1 MALAQTNLGAITQI
15 QSGAAATV
23 YVVGSAKTS
32 YIKSFLI
39 HSLNDSA
46 VQNAEVHIVPN
57 NGGAVGTASSVNR
70 IAKLGIGTADTYFFE
85 CAYPITLV
93 ANNDTIQV
101 KNTEGVDAINVIV
114 LGDRE
119 G

>member
-15 QSGAAATV
+15 LAGAAATV

-39 HSLNDSA
+39 HSLNNTE

-57 NGGAVGTASSVNR
+57 NGGSVGVASSVNR
-70 IAKLGIGTADTYFFE
+70 IAKLGIGTDDTYFFE
-85 CAYPITLV
+85 CTYPITLV

-101 KNTEGVDAINVIV
+101 KNTSGADAINVIV
-114 LGDRE
+114 LGDKE
-119 G
+119 A

>member
-15 QSGAAATV
+15 LAGAAATV

-39 HSLNDSA
+39 HSLNNTA
-46 VQNAEVHIVPN
+46 TQNAEVYIVPN
-57 NGGAVGTASSVNR
+57 NSGAVGTASSVNR

-85 CAYPITLV
+85 CTYPITLV

-101 KNTEGVDAINVIV
+101 KNTAGNDSINVIV
-114 LGDRE
+114 LGDKE
-119 G
+119 A

>member
-23 YVVGSAKTS
+23 YVVGSSKTT

-39 HSLNDSA
+39 HSLNDTE
-46 VQNAEVHIVPN
+46 VQTAEVYIVPN
-57 NGGAVGTASSVNR
+57 NSGAVGTASSVNR

-85 CAYPITLV
+85 CTYPITLV

-101 KNTEGVDAINVIV
+101 KNTQGSDAINVIV
-114 LGDRE
+114 LGDKE
-119 G
+119 A

>member
-15 QSGAAATV
+15 HAGAAATV
-23 YVVGSAKTS
+23 YVVGSAKTT
-32 YIKSFLI
+32 YVKSFLI
-39 HSLNDSA
+39 HSLSDTATS
-46 VQNAEVHIVPN
+46 NAEVHIVPN
-57 NGGAVGTASSVNR
+57 NSGAVGTASSVNR

>member
-23 YVVGSAKTS
+23 YVVGSAKTT

-39 HSLNDSA
+39 HSLNNSTT
-46 VQNAEVHIVPN
+46 QNAEVHIVPN
-57 NGGAVGTASSVNR
+57 NSGAVGTASSVNR
-70 IAKLGIGTADTYFFE
+70 IAKLGIGTDDTYFFE
-85 CAYPITLV
+85 CTYPITLV

-101 KNTEGVDAINVIV
+101 KNTAGADAINVIV
-114 LGDRE
+114 LGDKE
-119 G
+119 S

>member
-39 HSLNDSA
+39 HSLNDTE

-57 NGGAVGTASSVNR
+57 NSGAVGTASSVNR

-93 ANNDTIQV
+93 ASNDTIQV
-101 KNTEGVDAINVIV
+101 KNTAGSDAINVIV
-114 LGDRE
+114 LGDKE